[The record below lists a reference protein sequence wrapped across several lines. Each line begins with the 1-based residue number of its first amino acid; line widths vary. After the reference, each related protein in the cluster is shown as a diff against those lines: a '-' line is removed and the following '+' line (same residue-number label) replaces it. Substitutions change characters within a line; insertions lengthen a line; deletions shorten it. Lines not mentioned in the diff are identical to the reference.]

1 MIVSA
6 EQNDASQ
13 LKVYLASINR
23 DKWHARAVRYEWL
36 MECATQH
43 RQVDE
48 DAFAVQPPEHEVSDA
63 GMLKV
68 MCACIHMES
77 IFMTCYRMSA

>member
-1 MIVSA
+1 MSA

-36 MECATQH
+36 LECATQR

-48 DAFAVQPPEHEVSDA
+48 DAFAVQPPRREVSCA
-63 GMLKV
+63 CMLKV
-68 MCACIHMES
+68 MCACIHLELL
-77 IFMTCYRMSA
+77 FMTHYRTSA